1 MDIACMLVIDST
13 TSMGWIHRYLREH
26 LARTISD
33 FNVEGRTIQF
43 AVMGFRDTQCIKH
56 PWLEYNS
63 FTGVGAE
70 QRGHFPADGGWG
82 INLLAENPKQPTERT
97 IWHALRAEE
106 TLRRLRA
113 KGGGNNSAE
122 SSLFAARASL
132 TMRWPESRRR
142 IITIFTDERPH
153 VPDLFVESW
162 DSINNDLV
170 GAGIDQ
176 VHLFVT
182 PNRQA
187 DYEGLT
193 FSGVHILFHDLTRDL
208 TSLDKS
214 FRDFVQTSSEWDD
227 DEDNYEDIVPDD
239 WGDEV
244 NPFDD

>member
-33 FNVEGRTIQF
+33 FKVEGRTIEF
-43 AVMGFRDTQCIKH
+43 GVMGFRDTKCSKH

-63 FTGVGAE
+63 FGGISSGAD
-70 QRGHFPADGGWG
+70 ANWLDY
-82 INLLAENPKQPTERT
+82 LLEGRSRKRARKKSSP
-97 IWHALRAEE
+97 IWHPLSTEE

-122 SSLFAARASL
+122 SSLFAVRASL
-132 TMRWPESRRR
+132 TLRWPESRRR
-142 IITIFTDERPH
+142 IIAVFTDERPH
-153 VPDLFVESW
+153 VPDQLVESW
-162 DSINNDLV
+162 DSINNDLDE
-170 GAGIDQ
+170 AGIDQ
-176 VHLFVT
+176 VHLFVK

-193 FSGVHILFHDLTRDL
+193 YSEVQILFHDLTTDMEN
-208 TSLDKS
+208 LDSS

-227 DEDNYEDIVPDD
+227 DDDDDIVSED
-239 WGDEV
+239 WDEEA

>member
-33 FNVEGRTIQF
+33 FKVEGRTIEF
-43 AVMGFRDTQCIKH
+43 GVMGFRDTKCSKH

-63 FTGVGAE
+63 FGGIGEGADRPIDGEYLRESTG
-70 QRGHFPADGGWG
+70 RGRKSSP
-82 INLLAENPKQPTERT
+82 
-97 IWHALRAEE
+97 IWHPLSTEE

-122 SSLFAARASL
+122 SSLFAVRASL
-132 TMRWPESRRR
+132 TLRWPESRRR
-142 IITIFTDERPH
+142 IIAVFTDERPH
-153 VPDLFVESW
+153 VPDQLVESW
-162 DSINNDLV
+162 DSINNDLDE
-170 GAGIDQ
+170 AGINQ

-193 FSGVHILFHDLTRDL
+193 YSEVQILFHDLTTDMEK
-208 TSLDKS
+208 LDSS
-214 FRDFVQTSSEWDD
+214 FRDFVQTSSEWEEDD
-227 DEDNYEDIVPDD
+227 DDDDIVSED
-239 WGDEV
+239 WDEEE